1 MIYVV
6 EDDPNIRELVVYSLE
21 NTGKKARGFEQ
32 SAAFLRALES
42 GAEDEKPRL
51 VLLDIMLPGE
61 DGISFLKKIRAGR
74 LREQGLD
81 PSLPVILL
89 TAKSAEYDKVRG
101 LDAGADDYLVKPF
114 GIMEL
119 IARIRAVLR
128 RVEHEEKERE
138 TICAVGNITINIPA
152 HSVVVNGRELE
163 LTIKEFK
170 LFTYLLEHKG
180 AVFSREKLL
189 DKVWGYEFM
198 TETRTVDVHIRTLR
212 QKLEAGGADGDYIE
226 TVRGAGYRL
235 RA

>member
-1 MIYVV
+1 MIYVI

-21 NTGKKARGFEQ
+21 NTGKKACGFEQ
-32 SAAFLRALES
+32 SAACIQALERC
-42 GAEDEKPRL
+42 AEDEKPRL
-51 VLLDIMLPGE
+51 LLLDIMLPGE

-74 LREQGLD
+74 LRERGLA

-128 RVEHEEKERE
+128 RVEHEEAEQEISRV
-138 TICAVGNITINIPA
+138 VGNVTINIPA
-152 HSVVVNGRELE
+152 HGVFVNGQELE

-170 LFTYLLEHKG
+170 LFNYLLEHRG
-180 AVFSREKLL
+180 AVLSREKLL
-189 DKVWGYEFM
+189 DKVWGYEFI

-235 RA
+235 RG